1 MHSLDIIY
9 RDLKPENIL
18 LSKGH
23 IVLADFGL
31 CKEGI
36 KDGDHTNSFC
46 GSPAYLYPELLINQE
61 TNKKSDIY
69 QIGIV
74 LFELL
79 TG

>member
-1 MHSLDIIY
+1 M
-9 RDLKPENIL
+9 
-18 LSKGH
+18 
-23 IVLADFGL
+23 LADFGL

-36 KDGDHTNSFC
+36 KDGDQTNSFC

-74 LFELL
+74 LYELL